1 MNTNQISRLAA
12 LVGEPART
20 AMLIELMDGRALT
33 ATELARAA
41 GIGAPA
47 ASAHLAQ
54 LVDAQL
60 LRVTPAGRH
69 RYHRL
74 ASAEVARMLESIMQV
89 AAGGLATQPRVV
101 VGPKDEALR
110 TARTCY
116 DHLAG
121 RLGVAIAERLRQDG
135 ALVLDDE
142 GAYLADKGADSLAA
156 LGIASASR
164 TSTWSCRPCL
174 DWSERR
180 LHLAGPLAS
189 SLCRH
194 CLEQGWL
201 RRRSQA
207 RALDITPRG
216 GQALQNWLG
225 LALWASVQPPPASI
239 QPAVANRPGQRGTHR
254 PEPGNEDAC

>member
-1 MNTNQISRLAA
+1 MNINHISRIAS

-20 AMLIELMDGRALT
+20 AMLLELMDGRALT
-33 ATELARAA
+33 AGELARAA
-41 GIGAPA
+41 GIGAPT

-54 LVDAQL
+54 LIDAQL

-74 ASAEVARMLESIMQV
+74 ASSEVARMLESIMQV
-89 AAGGLATQPRVV
+89 AAGGLATHPRVV
-101 VGPKDEALR
+101 VGPKHEALR
-110 TARTCY
+110 AARTCY

-121 RLGVAIAERLRQDG
+121 RLGVAITERLQQHG
-135 ALVLDDE
+135 ALVLADE
-142 GAYLADKGADSLAA
+142 GAYLTDKGGGCLAG
-156 LGIASASR
+156 LGIAPADRSSAL
-164 TSTWSCRPCL
+164 SCRPCL

-180 LHLAGPLAS
+180 FHLAGRLAS

-201 RRRSQA
+201 RKRPQA

-216 GQALQNWLG
+216 SLALQNWLG
-225 LALWASVQPPPASI
+225 MALWASVQPPQATT
-239 QPAVANRPGQRGTHR
+239 AR
-254 PEPGNEDAC
+254 E

>member
-1 MNTNQISRLAA
+1 MNTNQISRIAA

-20 AMLIELMDGRALT
+20 AILMELMDGRALT

-41 GIGAPA
+41 GIGAPT

-54 LVDAQL
+54 LTDAQL

-74 ASAEVARMLESIMQV
+74 ASSEVAHMLESIMQV
-89 AAGGLATQPRVV
+89 AAGGIAMHPRVV

-110 TARTCY
+110 AARTCY

-142 GAYLADKGADSLAA
+142 GAFITDKGRGSLAMF
-156 LGIASASR
+156 GIADGDQS
-164 TSTWSCRPCL
+164 TSLSCRPCL

-180 LHLAGPLAS
+180 FHLAGRLAS

-201 RRRSQA
+201 RKRPQA
-207 RALDITPRG
+207 RALDITPPG
-216 GQALQNWLG
+216 CVALQNWLG
-225 LALWASVQPPPASI
+225 MALWASMQPPQA
-239 QPAVANRPGQRGTHR
+239 ATGRELA
-254 PEPGNEDAC
+254 